1 MFKPTAISFTEL
13 PRQLPLNLKLSV
25 WFANIFFLFGFVF
38 TLMGGIT
45 AGIILSKA
53 DLKSFVLS
61 DNFTKNATG
70 TITDVKDCN
79 SSENKHTIYRFDYT
93 FTTEKGSNYTG
104 HSFSTSTGL
113 QKGDEATIE
122 YDEEKPEHSMIK
134 GMRTAEFPIWVVLL
148 VLIFPFIGICF
159 LISNFVKA
167 KKNLNILTNGIL
179 TTGKFISKTATST
192 KINNQTVYKVT
203 FEFIDAQKTPRR
215 AEVKT
220 HHPHKLQDE
229 AQEPVVYLP
238 EQTENAVM
246 LDVLPKIVRRFF
258 EGNG

>member
-1 MFKPTAISFTEL
+1 M
-13 PRQLPLNLKLSV
+13 
-25 WFANIFFLFGFVF
+25 
-38 TLMGGIT
+38 
-45 AGIILSKA
+45 
-53 DLKSFVLS
+53 
-61 DNFTKNATG
+61 
-70 TITDVKDCN
+70 
-79 SSENKHTIYRFDYT
+79 
-93 FTTEKGSNYTG
+93 FTTEKGSSYTG
-104 HSFSTSTGL
+104 HSFSTSTAL

-122 YDEEKPEHSMIK
+122 YNEEKPEHSMIR

-159 LISNFVKA
+159 LISNFISA

-192 KINNQTVYKVT
+192 KINNQPVYKVT
-203 FEFIDAQKTPRR
+203 FEFMDAQKTPRR

-238 EQTENAVM
+238 EQPEKAVM